1 MPRRGDR
8 FASANSHGCRDL
20 SDQIPSIQQ
29 HAASIE
35 HLPAVNTIHDIPEL
49 GRARNPGGL
58 VRIPPGVD
66 VPLTPRV
73 RRLIDTAP
81 FRRLAQISQLGL
93 VNLVYPAA
101 NHSRQEHSL
110 GVFLAAIE
118 YLDRLAGDDR
128 FTAAVSPHDAEL
140 LLAAALLHDI
150 GHWPF
155 GHPIEDL
162 NLPQFP
168 THEEFALRFIVAGE
182 IADVLAGDWSLDPQA
197 VADLVAGKAND
208 GAQRI
213 LRSLL
218 SGPIDVDKI
227 DYLMRD
233 SLHAGVPY
241 GRHFDRRRL
250 VGSLCLNEAGDGLA
264 ITDKGKTAAEMMVF
278 ARYVM
283 FSEVY
288 WHHAVRAATAMLQR
302 AVFVLRDVLDP
313 GNLLMMTE
321 RPMIKSLVRAAD
333 NEPAGELLDD
343 LFGPHRRLYKRLAQY
358 SYFEE
363 PELYSRLARRPFGE
377 QVHFAERV
385 AASLA
390 AALGRDVLPH
400 EVLVDAPPAEL
411 EVDFDI
417 EVFYPKV
424 RVYRRLGDVSP
435 VVRTLAKEQF
445 DDYVKRVRIFVHP
458 RIADEAAGLPDLAK
472 RLATTIKA
480 EESAA

>member
-1 MPRRGDR
+1 
-8 FASANSHGCRDL
+8 
-20 SDQIPSIQQ
+20 
-29 HAASIE
+29 
-35 HLPAVNTIHDIPEL
+35 VNTIHDIPEV
-49 GRARNPGGL
+49 GRARSSGGL

-66 VPLTPRV
+66 VPLTARV
-73 RRLIDTAP
+73 RRLIDTAS

-93 VNLVYPAA
+93 VSLVYPAA

-128 FTAAVSPHDAEL
+128 FSAAVLPHDAEM
-140 LLAAALLHDI
+140 LLAASLLHDV

-162 NLPQFP
+162 RLRQFP
-168 THEEFALRFIVAGE
+168 SHEEFAERFIVGGE
-182 IADVLAGDWSLDPQA
+182 VADVLAEDWNLDPNA
-197 VADLVAGKAND
+197 VADLVAGRAENST
-208 GAQRI
+208 QRI

-288 WHHAVRAATAMLQR
+288 WHHAVRSATAMLQR
-302 AVFVLRDVLDP
+302 AVFLLRDALDP
-313 GNLLMMTE
+313 DDLLMMTE
-321 RPMIKSLVRAAD
+321 RPMIDSLIATASD
-333 NEPAGELLDD
+333 GPAGELLSG
-343 LFGPHRRLYKRLAQY
+343 LFGPQRRLYKRLAQY
-358 SYFEE
+358 SYFEQ
-363 PELYSRLARRPFGE
+363 PELYRRLARRPYAE
-377 QVHFAERV
+377 QVQIAERI
-385 AASLA
+385 A
-390 AALGRDVLPH
+390 AALTPLLGRKILPQ

-417 EVFYPKV
+417 EVFFPKE
-424 RVYRRLGDVSP
+424 RLYRRLGDVSP
-435 VVRTLAKEQF
+435 VVRTLAQEQF
-445 DDYVKRVRIFVHP
+445 DDYVKRVRIFVRP
-458 RIADEAAGLPDLAK
+458 GIAVEAARVTDLAE
-472 RLATTIKA
+472 RLATTIK
-480 EESAA
+480 SS